1 MQVHF
6 QTLGCRLNEAELE
19 SWARQ
24 FRQQGH
30 SVAADIEHADLVVV
44 NTCAVTEEAVRKS
57 RRLIRR
63 AQRCNP
69 QAKLVVSGCYA
80 SLNPHESSALPGV
93 DLLVANRDKE
103 KLPQL
108 VAEKITVAA
117 MPVIATEPGENS
129 LFRRGRQRAFI
140 KVQDGCRY
148 RCSYCIVTQARGEE
162 RSRPIIEI
170 IDEINDLRAQG
181 VQEAVITGVHLGGYG
196 SDLESDLSELIS
208 AILEQTSIPRLRLG
222 SLEPWDIA
230 DDFWKLFDN
239 RRLMPHLH
247 LPLQSGTDSVLRRM
261 SRRCKTAEFQRLVT
275 HARQQLPELN
285 ITTDIIV
292 GFPGESDAEWR
303 QTMEFL
309 RQLQFSHMHIFS
321 YSPRPGTKAAGLPS
335 QVDTNT
341 KRQRS
346 KELHQLMSE
355 MKSASLQAALN
366 QSVEVLVESR
376 VTLDDGDYY
385 VGYTPNYLRIRFP
398 VPNKDSLLENNIV
411 SVEITAV
418 DHQNGRLTGNAQ
430 VLRSANNK
438 PANSSS
444 HDPA

>member
-1 MQVHF
+1 MHVHF

-63 AQRCNP
+63 AQRSNP

-80 SLNPHESSALPGV
+80 SLNPDESSALPGV
-93 DLLVANRDKE
+93 DLLVENRNKE
-103 KLPQL
+103 KLPHL
-108 VAEKITVAA
+108 VLQAFSVPT
-117 MPVIATEPGENS
+117 MPLIATEPGENP

-148 RCSYCIVTQARGEE
+148 RCTYCIVTEARGEE
-162 RSRPIIEI
+162 RSRPLMEI
-170 IDEINDLRAQG
+170 IDEINDLHAQG

-196 SDLESDLSELIS
+196 SGLGVDLSELIS
-208 AILEQTSIPRLRLG
+208 SILEQTTIPRLRLG
-222 SLEPWDIA
+222 SLEPWDIP
-230 DDFWKLFDN
+230 DGFWKLFDN
-239 RRLMPHLH
+239 MRLMPHLH

-261 SRRCKTAEFQRLVT
+261 ARRCKTADF
-275 HARQQLPELN
+275 QQLMTDAKQQVPELN

-292 GFPGESDAEWR
+292 GFPGESDAEWQ
-303 QTMEFL
+303 QTMAFL

-321 YSPRPGTKAAGLPS
+321 YSPRPGTKAAELPA
-335 QVDTNT
+335 QVDDAI

-346 KELHQLMSE
+346 RELHQLMSE
-355 MKSASLQAALN
+355 MKSTSLAAALN
-366 QSVEVLVESR
+366 QSVDVLVESR
-376 VTLDDGDYY
+376 TTDEDGDWY

-398 VPNKDSLLENNIV
+398 VSEKESSMENRIIR
-411 SVEITAV
+411 VEITAV
-418 DHQNGRLTGNAQ
+418 NQQNGRLTGHVAC
-430 VLRSANNK
+430 
-438 PANSSS
+438 
-444 HDPA
+444 

>member
-24 FRQQGH
+24 FRQQGD

-63 AQRCNP
+63 AQRSNP

-80 SLNPHESSALPGV
+80 SLNPEESSSLPGV

-108 VAEKITVAA
+108 VAQKLTVPN
-117 MPVIATEPGENS
+117 MPLIATEPDENP

-148 RCSYCIVTQARGEE
+148 RCTYCIVTEARGEE
-162 RSRPIIEI
+162 RSRPLMEI
-170 IDEINDLRAQG
+170 IDEINDLHAQG
-181 VQEAVITGVHLGGYG
+181 IQEAVITGVHLGGYG
-196 SDLESDLSELIS
+196 SGLGIDLSELIS
-208 AILEQTSIPRLRLG
+208 AILEQTTIPRLRLG
-222 SLEPWDIA
+222 SLEPWDIP
-230 DDFWKLFDN
+230 DGFWKLFDN
-239 RRLMPHLH
+239 KRLMPHLH
-247 LPLQSGTDSVLRRM
+247 LPLQSGADAVLRRM
-261 SRRCKTAEFQRLVT
+261 ARRCKTADFQQLVT
-275 HARQQLPELN
+275 EARQQLPELN

-292 GFPGESDAEWR
+292 GFPGESEAEWL
-303 QTMEFL
+303 QTMDYL

-321 YSPRPGTKAAGLPS
+321 YSPRPGTRAAGLPS
-335 QVDTNT
+335 QVDDAT

-346 KELHQLMSE
+346 KELHRLMSE

-376 VTLDDGDYY
+376 TTDEDGDWY

-398 VPNKDSLLENNIV
+398 VVEKESSMENRIV
-411 SVEITAV
+411 SVKITAV
-418 DHQNGRLTGNAQ
+418 DQKNGRLTGHFAC
-430 VLRSANNK
+430 
-438 PANSSS
+438 
-444 HDPA
+444 

>member
-24 FRQQGH
+24 FLQQGH
-30 SVAADIEHADLVVV
+30 SAAADIEHADLVVV

-63 AQRCNP
+63 AQRSNP
-69 QAKLVVSGCYA
+69 HARLVVSGCYA
-80 SLNPHESSALPGV
+80 SLNPDESSSLPGV
-93 DLLVANRDKE
+93 DLLVTNRDKE
-103 KLPQL
+103 KLPHL
-108 VAEKITVAA
+108 VAEAFSVPT
-117 MPVIATEPGENS
+117 MPLIATEPGENP

-148 RCSYCIVTQARGEE
+148 RCTYCIVTEARGEE
-162 RSRPIIEI
+162 RSRPLLEI
-170 IDEINDLRAQG
+170 LDEINDLHAQG

-196 SDLESDLSELIS
+196 CELGIGLTELIS
-208 AILEQTSIPRLRLG
+208 AILEQTTIPRLRLG
-222 SLEPWDIA
+222 SLEPWDIP
-230 DDFWKLFDN
+230 DGFWKLFDD

-261 SRRCKTAEFQRLVT
+261 ARRCNTADFQRLV
-275 HARQQLPELN
+275 ADAQQQVPELN
-285 ITTDIIV
+285 LTTDIIV

-321 YSPRPGTKAAGLPS
+321 YSPRPGTRAAKLPS
-335 QVDTNT
+335 QVDDAT

-355 MKSASLQAALN
+355 MKIASLKAALD

-376 VTLDDGDYY
+376 TTDEDGDWY

-398 VPNKDSLLENNIV
+398 VAEKGTSMKNRIV
-411 SVEITAV
+411 IVEITGV
-418 DHQNGRLTGNAQ
+418 DQQNGKLKGHVAC
-430 VLRSANNK
+430 
-438 PANSSS
+438 
-444 HDPA
+444 

>member
-1 MQVHF
+1 MQVYF

-30 SVAADIEHADLVVV
+30 SVAAEIEHADLVVV

-63 AQRCNP
+63 AQRSNP

-80 SLNPHESSALPGV
+80 SLNPDESSALPGV
-93 DLLVANRDKE
+93 DLLVDNRDKE
-103 KLPQL
+103 NLPRL
-108 VAEKITVAA
+108 VAEAFSVPT
-117 MPVIATEPGENS
+117 MPLIATEPAENP

-148 RCSYCIVTQARGEE
+148 RCTYCIVTQARGEE

-170 IDEINDLRAQG
+170 IDEINDLHAQG

-196 SDLESDLSELIS
+196 SELGVDLSDLIS
-208 AILEQTSIPRLRLG
+208 AILEQTTIPRLRLG

-230 DDFWKLFDN
+230 DGFWKLFDN

-261 SRRCKTAEFQRLVT
+261 ARRCKTADFQRLVT
-275 HARQQLPELN
+275 DAQRQVPGLN

-292 GFPGESDAEWR
+292 GFPGESDVEWL
-303 QTMEFL
+303 QTMDFL

-321 YSPRPGTKAAGLPS
+321 YSPRPGTRAAGLPS
-335 QVDTNT
+335 QVDNNS

-355 MKSASLQAALN
+355 MKNTSLEAALN

-376 VTLDDGDYY
+376 VADEDGDWY

-398 VPNKDSLLENNIV
+398 VPNNV
-411 SVEITAV
+411 SSMKNQIISVTVTAV
-418 DHQNGRLTGNAQ
+418 NQKNGRLTGVVA
-430 VLRSANNK
+430 ANSPKK
-438 PANSSS
+438 PADSLSQRVY
-444 HDPA
+444 

>member
-24 FRQQGH
+24 FRQQGD

-63 AQRCNP
+63 AQRSNP

-80 SLNPHESSALPGV
+80 SLNPEESSSLPGV

-108 VAEKITVAA
+108 VAQKLTVPS
-117 MPVIATEPGENS
+117 MPLIATEPGENP

-148 RCSYCIVTQARGEE
+148 RCTYCIVTEARGEE
-162 RSRPIIEI
+162 RSRPLMEI
-170 IDEINDLRAQG
+170 IDEINDLHAQG
-181 VQEAVITGVHLGGYG
+181 IQEVVITGVHLGGYG
-196 SDLESDLSELIS
+196 NDAGANLFELIS
-208 AILEQTSIPRLRLG
+208 TILDETTIPRLRLG
-222 SLEPWDIA
+222 SLEPWDIN
-230 DDFWKLFDN
+230 DGFWDLFN
-239 RRLMPHLH
+239 NKRLMPHLH

-261 SRRCKTAEFQRLVT
+261 ARRCKTADFQRLVT
-275 HARQQLPELN
+275 EARQQLPELN

-303 QTMEFL
+303 QTMDYL
-309 RQLQFSHMHIFS
+309 RQLQFSHMHIFA
-321 YSPRPGTKAAGLPS
+321 YSPRSGTKAAGLPS
-335 QVDTNT
+335 QVDDAT

-346 KELHQLMSE
+346 KELHRLMSE
-355 MKSASLQAALN
+355 MKSASLEAALN

-376 VTLDDGDYY
+376 ATHEDGDWY

-398 VPNKDSLLENNIV
+398 APEEKPPMENSIV
-411 SVEITAV
+411 SVIITAV
-418 DHQNGRLTGNAQ
+418 DQQNGRLTGRVAC
-430 VLRSANNK
+430 
-438 PANSSS
+438 
-444 HDPA
+444 

>member
-24 FRQQGH
+24 FRQQGD
-30 SVAADIEHADLVVV
+30 SVVTEIEHADLVVV
-44 NTCAVTEEAVRKS
+44 NTCAVTAEAVRKS

-63 AQRCNP
+63 AQRSNP

-108 VAEKITVAA
+108 VAQKITVTS
-117 MPVIATEPGENS
+117 MPMIATEPAENA
-129 LFRRGRQRAFI
+129 LFSMGRQRAFI

-148 RCSYCIVTQARGEE
+148 RCSYCIVTEARGEE
-162 RSRPIIEI
+162 RSRPLIEI
-170 IDEINDLRAQG
+170 IDEINDLHSQG

-196 SDLESDLSELIS
+196 SDLGCSLSELIS
-208 AILEQTSIPRLRLG
+208 AILERTTIPRLRLG
-222 SLEPWDIA
+222 SLEPWDIPG
-230 DDFWKLFDN
+230 DFWKLFDN

-247 LPLQSGTDSVLRRM
+247 LPLQSGSDSVLRRM
-261 SRRCKTAEFQRLVT
+261 SRRCRTADFQRLMMD
-275 HARQQLPELN
+275 AQRQIPELN

-292 GFPGESDAEWR
+292 GFPGENDAEWR
-303 QTMEFL
+303 QTMDYL
-309 RQLQFSHMHIFS
+309 RRLQFSHMHIFS

-355 MKSASLQAALN
+355 MKSTSLQAALD

-376 VTLDDGDYY
+376 VTQEDGDWY

-398 VPNKDSLLENNIV
+398 VPEKQSSMENRIV

-418 DHQNGRLTGNAQ
+418 DHQNGRLTGSIPST
-430 VLRSANNK
+430 LPYK
-438 PANSSS
+438 
-444 HDPA
+444 

>member
-24 FRQQGH
+24 FRRQGD
-30 SVAADIEHADLVVV
+30 SVATDIEHADLVVV

-63 AQRCNP
+63 AQRSNP

-80 SLNPHESSALPGV
+80 SLNPEESSALPGV
-93 DLLVANRDKE
+93 DLLVENRDKE

-108 VAEKITVAA
+108 VAEKITVPA
-117 MPVIATEPGENS
+117 MPLIATEPAENS

-148 RCSYCIVTQARGEE
+148 RCTYCIVTEARGEE
-162 RSRPIIEI
+162 RSRPIMEI
-170 IDEINDLRAQG
+170 IDEINDLHAQG

-196 SDLESDLSELIS
+196 SESGADLSDLIS
-208 AILEQTSIPRLRLG
+208 AILEQTTIPRLRLG
-222 SLEPWDIA
+222 SLEPWDIP
-230 DDFWKLFDN
+230 DGFWKLFDN
-239 RRLMPHLH
+239 KRLMPHLH

-261 SRRCKTAEFQRLVT
+261 ARRCKTADFQRLLRDAKLQV
-275 HARQQLPELN
+275 AGLN

-303 QTMEFL
+303 QTMDYI

-335 QVDTNT
+335 QVDNNS

-355 MKSASLQAALN
+355 MKNTSLKAALN

-376 VTLDDGDYY
+376 VTDEDDDWY

-398 VPNKDSLLENNIV
+398 VPDKRSSMENQIV
-411 SVEITAV
+411 SVRITAV
-418 DHQNGRLTGNAQ
+418 DLMNGRLTGLA
-430 VLRSANNK
+430 SANRPKN
-438 PANSSS
+438 
-444 HDPA
+444 

>member
-24 FRQQGH
+24 FRLQGD
-30 SVAADIEHADLVVV
+30 SVVTDIEHADLVVV

-63 AQRCNP
+63 AQRSNP

-80 SLNPHESSALPGV
+80 TLNPDESSSLPGV
-93 DLLVANRDKE
+93 DLLVPNRDKE
-103 KLPQL
+103 RLPQL
-108 VAEKITVAA
+108 VAEKISVAA
-117 MPVIATEPGENS
+117 MPLIATEPGENS

-162 RSRPIIEI
+162 RSRPITEI
-170 IDEINDLRAQG
+170 IDEINDLHAQG

-196 SDLESDLSELIS
+196 SDLDSDLSKLIS
-208 AILEQTSIPRLRLG
+208 AILEQTTIPRLRLG

-321 YSPRPGTKAAGLPS
+321 YSPRPGTKAAGLAS
-335 QVDTNT
+335 QVDTDT

-366 QSVEVLVESR
+366 QIVEVLVESR
-376 VTLDDGDYY
+376 VTQEDGDYY

-398 VPNKDSLLENNIV
+398 VADLVAENESSLENRIV
-411 SVEITAV
+411 SVKVTAV
-418 DHQNGRLTGNAQ
+418 NQKSGRLTGVVQHTNLA
-430 VLRSANNK
+430 R
-438 PANSSS
+438 
-444 HDPA
+444 DP